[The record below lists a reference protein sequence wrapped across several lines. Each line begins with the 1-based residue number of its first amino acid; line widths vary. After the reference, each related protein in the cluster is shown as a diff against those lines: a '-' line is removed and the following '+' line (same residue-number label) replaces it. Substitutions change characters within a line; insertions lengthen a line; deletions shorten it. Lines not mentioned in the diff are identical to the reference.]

1 MALAGILVA
10 APRCGGC
17 VHLARFSAHAG
28 GFQPRR
34 GAGLLFFG
42 RAGAGT
48 GRGDALATEA
58 QAAEKA
64 AREKV
69 LAADPRDVLAGLDAD
84 TRARIERAEAGGVEA
99 GLGAAREALH
109 RSRRPWRRPRRR
121 PRAAVDAAI
130 PLAVQ
135 AAVAEE
141 RGKAAAQRLLTE
153 ARAEAYRK
161 EALTWRALSLVAAG
175 AGTGALANGGRGAVY
190 GAAGGVVTA
199 LVWWLV
205 ELWPKKGGGG
215 ARP

>member
-1 MALAGILVA
+1 MPWLLKRRRRKRPPGRRCWLPILAMCWLVSMPTPAHGSSEPKREESEQVSAQPGRLYTEAEALA
-10 APRCGGC
+10 
-17 VHLARFSAHAG
+17 
-28 GFQPRR
+28 
-34 GAGLLFFG
+34 
-42 RAGAGT
+42 
-48 GRGDALATEA
+48 
-58 QAAEKA
+58 AAEA
-64 AREKV
+64 A
-69 LAADPRDVLAGLDAD
+69 A
-84 TRARIERAEAGGVEA
+84 
-99 GLGAAREALH
+99 
-109 RSRRPWRRPRRR
+109 
-121 PRAAVDAAI
+121 RAAVDAAI